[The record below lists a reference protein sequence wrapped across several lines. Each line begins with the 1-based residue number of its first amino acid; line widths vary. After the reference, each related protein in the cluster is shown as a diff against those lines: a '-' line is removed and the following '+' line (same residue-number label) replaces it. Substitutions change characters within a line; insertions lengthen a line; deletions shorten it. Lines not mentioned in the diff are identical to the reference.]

1 MGKKANPT
9 LIGAFVVGAVVLT
22 VTGIL
27 VFGSGR
33 LFRTTYPFVLY
44 FDSNVNG
51 LRIGAPVKFKG
62 VEIGSVTQIRLR
74 LDQSERDTH
83 IPVLVEIDDDKL
95 KSAGVTGDFGDRR
108 VMAKAVELG
117 LRGRL
122 EMESFVT
129 GVLYVYLDYYP
140 DTAANLV
147 AQSGQL
153 QEIPT
158 LPTQLEQ
165 VQNAVRE
172 VLNRLD
178 KIDFHGLVEQLT
190 HTADAISGLAR
201 SSEIRTALDSLNQ
214 TMGSIRQ
221 FADTLNA
228 NVGPL
233 AQSVVGTAQS
243 LQATAERTLAVEA
256 ELRDTL
262 RNVKTLVDPA
272 SPLAYELKDALQSL
286 GQASQ
291 AVRILADYLQRN
303 PNAIVV
309 GRPPERSTP

>member
-9 LIGAFVVGAVVLT
+9 LIGAFVVGAAVLL
-22 VTGIL
+22 VAGIL

-62 VEIGSVTQIRLR
+62 VEIGAVTQIRLR

-83 IPVLVEIDDDKL
+83 IPVLIEIDQEKL
-95 KSAGVTGDFGDRR
+95 QSAGVTGDFGDRR
-108 VMAKAVELG
+108 VIAKAVELG

-140 DTAANLV
+140 ETPATLV

-158 LPTQLEQ
+158 MPTQLEQ

-178 KIDFHGLVEQLT
+178 KIDFGGLVVQLT

-221 FADTLNA
+221 FADNLNS

-233 AQSVVGTAQS
+233 AQSIVGTAQS

-272 SPLAYELKDALQSL
+272 SPLAYQLKDALENL